1 MEDLSSLLNSA
12 RELTAH
18 VARSD
23 LPPVNLSLEQI
34 EAQSRRL
41 GRQQANTVDNGK
53 GSDEGIN
60 LFDRWLNAP
69 VYRSYLLAKANV
81 DAPSLASSIA
91 ALNTANT
98 FLPLNPLND
107 TDVSGYIKHAY
118 EQTLISIIEEGRRQ
132 TEQDFYQNLET
143 RARKDWEARKK
154 RIFEELGV
162 AQGLSE
168 TEGGDREGRARFAGQ
183 HAGMRSKKVFGASV
197 YYFLPWYLPLLT
209 SGRPASTPPH
219 QLTL

>member
-60 LFDRWLNAP
+60 LFDR
-69 VYRSYLLAKANV
+69 
-81 DAPSLASSIA
+81 
-91 ALNTANT
+91 
-98 FLPLNPLND
+98 
-107 TDVSGYIKHAY
+107 
-118 EQTLISIIEEGRRQ
+118 
-132 TEQDFYQNLET
+132 
-143 RARKDWEARKK
+143 
-154 RIFEELGV
+154 
-162 AQGLSE
+162 
-168 TEGGDREGRARFAGQ
+168 
-183 HAGMRSKKVFGASV
+183 
-197 YYFLPWYLPLLT
+197 
-209 SGRPASTPPH
+209 
-219 QLTL
+219 